1 MDTSKSLNQQ
11 KTVVGLSA
19 TTGIILYGVFGA
31 VRLVIGYFLPRIAAW
46 AVTLPW
52 LPFEGLIKL
61 INSFNGP
68 WLTIIMAVLGLI
80 AGLVIAYIAIKESL
94 IITITDQEVQLK
106 KDENTQTIALK
117 DIDTVFFDGKQLV
130 ILGISGFELAREKND
145 ESAIQVAKAFKKHGY
160 PFSSEGGPFKDEYI
174 RWVLDTPDISLA
186 ANALMRAREKALQKK
201 EAEDIKDL
209 RNELA
214 KLGYIVRDEGTRQY
228 WRRVSLR

>member
-31 VRLVIGYFLPRIAAW
+31 VGLVIGYFLPRIAAW

-145 ESAIQVAKAFKKHGY
+145 ESAIQVAKAFKEHGY
-160 PFSSEGGPFKDEYI
+160 PFSSEGDPFKDEYI